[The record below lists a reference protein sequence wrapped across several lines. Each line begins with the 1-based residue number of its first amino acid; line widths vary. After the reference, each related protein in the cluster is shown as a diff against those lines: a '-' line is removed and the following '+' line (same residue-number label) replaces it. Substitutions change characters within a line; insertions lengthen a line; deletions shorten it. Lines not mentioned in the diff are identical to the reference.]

1 MAIIALHSTQQ
12 FIARV
17 IKYGILIEII
27 LSSQSW
33 LLKARIYLKVVVNVI
48 HLELLLAR
56 VFTDL
61 HPSQGEENA
70 RQKYSYSGYFFNQG
84 IRL

>member
-12 FIARV
+12 FIPRV

-61 HPSQGEENA
+61 QQVKA
-70 RQKYSYSGYFFNQG
+70 RKMLVRNTHILDIF
-84 IRL
+84 